1 MNKVDLYVNGFRL
14 DLFDDE
20 EITINLSVQNVQ
32 DISKVFTDFTQG
44 FTVPASPRN
53 NEILQHY
60 YNSNITSS
68 NITTETVLN
77 AETIFLSYEYRVLDD
92 GGVIEGAAC
101 CIEAIDELGN
111 SFSQTSTANTFDG
124 RLRQEARIEINS
136 LPFRTGV
143 VEIENVQLKGTEPYA
158 YTLTF
163 YGDVVTLVDLFGEDY
178 LYDLDFS
185 AYNHRYD
192 DVDIYDRLTT
202 PTYAPLF
209 YPLCSPV
216 KNWFYQSEGDA
227 GADNVNNI
235 AFRGGGGGEGHQGE
249 RGIRYYE
256 FKPALKVT
264 AILTAIEAKYGISF
278 TGSFLSAVPFID
290 LSLWLHRKE
299 GYMYQDQPNAMTY
312 QKINF
317 QTKTGIYFD
326 LANDT
331 FDIPSDF
338 GSSAGTFEFSVTVTA
353 LTQDANFAIYVNG
366 GYRTSKVVTS
376 TGPFSF
382 VGVILQD
389 GDRISL
395 RVKTQDNTT
404 PLTYRVTPWS
414 MVFNPNAPAAPFS
427 FGTASMSASATITA
441 EVRVSELMPEIKVKD
456 FLAGV
461 MKMYNMV
468 IVPTT
473 STSFLLQTLDDWYAA
488 GSDKD
493 FQDYLDITE
502 YVVNRPPL
510 YKEIE
515 FKYQPTEQILGFQ
528 YQQTNDVGFGDLNT
542 IFTFD
547 GEELLIDVPFECPL
561 FERLTDQ
568 HDDSLT
574 NVIVYKSITS
584 ETNEDGTF
592 NPYLGAPIVFY
603 AEYRIDISA
612 NPIGYVN
619 ADGTHERV
627 DDVWYA
633 NTSNRST
640 SAADSHSICFGGD
653 IDPFHLQSVNQSL
666 YYTEWSNY
674 ITDLYSKSRRLYN
687 VEAVLPIG
695 KIITLN
701 LQNAIIW
708 NNTKY
713 LINNVS
719 LNMTT
724 GKATFELLNVV

>member
-1 MNKVDLYVNGFRL
+1 MNKVDIYVNDVRL
-14 DLFDDE
+14 DIFQDE
-20 EITINLSVQNVQ
+20 QISINLSVQNVQ
-32 DISKVFTDFTQG
+32 DISKVFTDFTQA
-44 FTVPASPRN
+44 FTVPASATNNGVFSYYYRN
-53 NEILQHY
+53 D
-60 YNSNITSS
+60 
-68 NITTETVLN
+68 V
-77 AETIFLSYEYRVLDD
+77 V
-92 GGVIEGAAC
+92 GG
-101 CIEAIDELGN
+101 
-111 SFSQTSTANTFDG
+111 FDG
-124 RLRQEARIEINS
+124 RLRASARIEINS

-143 VEIENVQLKGTEPYA
+143 IELENVQLKGTDPYA

-163 YGDVVTLVDLFGEDY
+163 YGDVVTLTDLFGEDY

-202 PTYAPLF
+202 STYAPLF

-216 KNWFYQSEGDA
+216 KNWFYQSDTGG
-227 GADNVNNI
+227 GADNEDNI
-235 AFRGGGGGEGHQGE
+235 AYKTTGGGEGQGQ

-264 AILTAIEAKYGISF
+264 AILTAIGQKYGITF
-278 TGSFLSAVPFID
+278 TGSFLSAVPFVD

-299 GYMYQDQPNAMTY
+299 GYMYQDQPNAITY

-317 QTKTGIYFD
+317 QTRTGGYFD
-326 LANDT
+326 LDNDT
-331 FDIPSDF
+331 FDLTANGTYNFVIGLNTLNVEANIALFVNGAYRSSTVVQTGLV
-338 GSSAGTFEFSVTVTA
+338 GSNVPLGQIACRAGDRVSLRIKPNQNSTA
-353 LTQDANFAIYVNG
+353 LV
-366 GYRTSKVVTS
+366 YRIVSW
-376 TGPFSF
+376 
-382 VGVILQD
+382 QA
-389 GDRISL
+389 SL
-395 RVKTQDNTT
+395 LPTT
-404 PLTYRVTPWS
+404 PL
-414 MVFNPNAPAAPFS
+414 
-427 FGTASMSASATITA
+427 GSATMSSTA
-441 EVRVSELMPEIKVKD
+441 TLATTVRVSELMPEIKVKD
-456 FLAGV
+456 FLAGIL
-461 MKMYNMV
+461 KMYNMV
-468 IVPTT
+468 IIPTT
-473 STSFLLQTLDDWYAA
+473 STSFLLQPLDDWYAA

-493 FQDYLDITE
+493 YQDYLDITE

-515 FKYQPTEQILGFQ
+515 FKYQPTEQILGYQ

-547 GEELLIDVPFECPL
+547 GEELLIEVPFECPL
-561 FERLTDQ
+561 FERLTDL
-568 HDDSLT
+568 HTDALT

-584 ETNEDGTF
+584 DANEAGIF

-619 ADGTHERV
+619 ADGTHRRV
-627 DDVWYA
+627 DNVWYA
-633 NTSNRST
+633 NTSNRSV
-640 SAADSHSICFGGD
+640 SAAASHSICFGGD

-674 ITDLYSKSRRLYN
+674 ITDLYSQKRRLYN